1 MFLRKISWPCGNAIL
16 NFDKVLLNS
25 ENVAMLFFIEVKSSS
40 IDIFA
45 SLLRKALIILF
56 QQKPFYQK
64 KEERI
69 DLKEKKENEI
79 QFSHSAR
86 QISRNCNLT
95 FTSRYPSRDYKPKLT
110 AWTPFIEN
118 FLIRR

>member
-1 MFLRKISWPCGNAIL
+1 
-16 NFDKVLLNS
+16 
-25 ENVAMLFFIEVKSSS
+25 MLSFIEHKSSW
-40 IDIFA
+40 IDIFCFLFKEGFNYFISA
-45 SLLRKALIILF
+45 EALLS
-56 QQKPFYQK
+56 K

-69 DLKEKKENEI
+69 DLKKKKEDEI

-86 QISRNCNLT
+86 QNSRNCNLT

>member
-1 MFLRKISWPCGNAIL
+1 
-16 NFDKVLLNS
+16 
-25 ENVAMLFFIEVKSSS
+25 MLFFIEHKSSW

-45 SLLRKALIILF
+45 SFLRKALIILF

-64 KEERI
+64 K
-69 DLKEKKENEI
+69 KKESIKKKKKEDEI
-79 QFSHSAR
+79 QLSHSAR
-86 QISRNCNLT
+86 QNSRNCNLT